1 MDTLKA
7 HLGSLP
13 LNGGLGGS
21 PGWRPR
27 LSAPELLWDLGSA
40 PTPAGIPF
48 SYCHGGASGR
58 CLGAPF
64 LPGWSNLSKSSEAPM
79 KFTPD
84 RGAMCQ
90 PVSEPPG
97 IRWAWGAQISSAG
110 DMRAEQGLRGPPH
123 CGQSAGSQ
131 LPTSTTTL
139 RLVLQ
144 FRGNRC
150 HNALAPSQ
158 AGPRPSPGFHTGAG
172 SRAGCFSNLSPTSR
186 AEWLHPCCSRTR
198 HRLLAPSPKPAS
210 QGCSLSHFSPGP
222 SQCWSGH
229 KALCGQNIPR
239 SDRKAELLHSR
250 PLGTPPWAGAGA
262 PGLCLPPED
271 TRPHRQLRVQT
282 PRG

>member
-48 SYCHGGASGR
+48 PYCRRGASGR
-58 CLGAPF
+58 CLGVPF
-64 LPGWSNLSKSSEAPM
+64 LPGWSNLSKSSEAPT

-97 IRWAWGAQISSAG
+97 IRWAWGAQTSSAG
-110 DMRAEQGLRGPPH
+110 EMRAEQGLRGPPRR
-123 CGQSAGSQ
+123 GQSAGSQ

-139 RLVLQ
+139 LLVLQ
-144 FRGNRC
+144 FRGDPC

-158 AGPRPSPGFHTGAG
+158 AGPWPSPGFHTGVG
-172 SRAGCFSNLSPTSR
+172 SRAGCFSNLSASSR

-210 QGCSLSHFSPGP
+210 RGCSLSHFSRG
-222 SQCWSGH
+222 
-229 KALCGQNIPR
+229 
-239 SDRKAELLHSR
+239 LLS
-250 PLGTPPWAGAGA
+250 A
-262 PGLCLPPED
+262 
-271 TRPHRQLRVQT
+271 
-282 PRG
+282 